1 LDLFLKINIFIGM
14 LTYLK
19 KLFMAF
25 NASNVNIISS
35 QKQPELPAVVTHSID
50 LSKQEIEFLLT
61 LIKNSTFS
69 GNMVELIYDLAY
81 KLQEYHSKINQ

>member
-1 LDLFLKINIFIGM
+1 VLKFI
-14 LTYLK
+14 K

-25 NASNVNIISS
+25 NANNVNIISAP
-35 QKQPELPAVVTHSID
+35 KQPDPPVVVTHSID
-50 LSKQEIEFLLT
+50 ISKQEVEFLLT

-69 GNMVELIYDLAY
+69 GNMIELVYDLAY